1 MANKSMNI
9 DLLFTRSGAA
19 GLLSSSNW
27 FKKVAGILLDT
38 KNGLITVEYAD
49 TDFLE
54 LNIPVEAEY
63 FSLLDFNQSLY
74 LGSIVQGHISQAYQ
88 VPLLFSDDPY
98 RNQNLR
104 PLQDDN
110 PLTAFSYFIKACVSG
125 QPVHREDLSDDATMG
140 CILGDASPAS
150 LAFAP
155 HLARRHAFEVKPQL
169 DLSHL
174 PTLGLGGG
182 GGGGG
187 GTTRRGDG
195 DKKK

>member
-1 MANKSMNI
+1 MNI
-9 DLLFTRSGAA
+9 DLLFTRGGVA

-27 FKKVAGILLDT
+27 VKKVAGVVLDT

-63 FSLLDFNQSLY
+63 FQLLDFNQSLH
-74 LGSIVQGHISQAYQ
+74 LGSIVQGHIAQAYQ
-88 VPLLFSDDPY
+88 VPLMFSDDPY
-98 RNQNLR
+98 RNQNIAA
-104 PLQDDN
+104 QTGDEN
-110 PLTAFSYFIKACVSG
+110 PLTAFSYFVKACVAG
-125 QPVHREDLSDDATMG
+125 QPVHRDDLSDEGTMG

-150 LAFAP
+150 LQFAP

-187 GTTRRGDG
+187 TVKRGD